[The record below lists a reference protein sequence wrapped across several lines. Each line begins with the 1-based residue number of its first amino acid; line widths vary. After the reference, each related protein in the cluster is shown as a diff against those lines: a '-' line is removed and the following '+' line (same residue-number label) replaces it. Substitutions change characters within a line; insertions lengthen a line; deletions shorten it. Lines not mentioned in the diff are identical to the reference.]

1 MYLNF
6 CILIHWLLYD
16 TSPHDKISPN
26 TLIQFFKLKSRTHSL
41 TKPIDTITRY
51 LTISNINLVKLN
63 SLGNYLSRKIL
74 PESKYKREQSQMA
87 IRFSIEMK
95 IDSKNWMRV
104 WKVSFDFQLKIEMK
118 IEKIVNFDFFLNI
131 EFCNF
136 IPKK

>member
-1 MYLNF
+1 
-6 CILIHWLLYD
+6 
-16 TSPHDKISPN
+16 
-26 TLIQFFKLKSRTHSL
+26 
-41 TKPIDTITRY
+41 
-51 LTISNINLVKLN
+51 
-63 SLGNYLSRKIL
+63 
-74 PESKYKREQSQMA
+74 MA